1 MTASK
6 QVPRPLRA
14 NDEMDPMSTGS
25 HNYAEGLS
33 LATILLASLAAGC
46 NPPTAASSHEPAAAV
61 SPDREPEEPAPGAP
75 GAVSAQPDL
84 PDREAAARET
94 AGAESA
100 PPTAA
105 PKVNRP
111 PRADRLPSRPGDA
124 EKITF
129 DDLNLQMPANVVFR
143 PYMVTNERVKELEGQ
158 RVSISGFMHGAAA
171 GLKGV
176 DEFVLLKNTEC
187 KFGQDGQADHLARVF
202 LKGGTKA
209 NYTRSDIKIE
219 GTLRIEPFTGPDGNT
234 WSIYNIEDAQIR

>member
-1 MTASK
+1 
-6 QVPRPLRA
+6 
-14 NDEMDPMSTGS
+14 
-25 HNYAEGLS
+25 
-33 LATILLASLAAGC
+33 LAAGC
-46 NPPTAASSHEPAAAV
+46 NPPIAASSPESAASAGATTAAPATAEPASDQPSAEPAA
-61 SPDREPEEPAPGAP
+61 SEPAASNAASAESVAP
-75 GAVSAQPDL
+75 EL
-84 PDREAAARET
+84 PAPEAPAPAAAGND
-94 AGAESA
+94 ASA
-100 PPTAA
+100 TGSVQPEAK

-111 PRADRLPSRPGDA
+111 PRADRLPSKPGEA

-129 DDLNLQMPANVVFR
+129 DDLNLQMLANIVFR
-143 PYMVTNERVKELEGQ
+143 PFMVNDRVRDLEGQ
-158 RVSISGFMHGAAA
+158 RISISGFMHGAAA

-202 LKGGTKA
+202 LKDGAKA